1 MRNVL
6 LKVVIGVSSIVVI
19 ISIIII
25 VNLIKS
31 DNNLI
36 RNDEEPIAET
46 EKYDFEKT
54 IEELSLKTKEDYLEY
69 LLEIGEKI
77 KPEELSSLANINSNL
92 AANYYNADASKKE
105 DGQKVL
111 ANLTA
116 GAYRE
121 LLCRVI
127 RHGEDW
133 SELPLTKHFREKFKP
148 ESGVILEKDYIY
160 HEGFHTYVGQ
170 FKYSDKLFSV
180 SAESKEKGN
189 YRKWYKFIL
198 DEEGYL
204 DDVIFDHDEIVPLVP
219 EWG

>member
-1 MRNVL
+1 MRNTW
-6 LKVVIGVSSIVVI
+6 LKVIVSTSAVVVI
-19 ISIIII
+19 ICIALVIYVMKPII
-25 VNLIKS
+25 LK
-31 DNNLI
+31 
-36 RNDEEPIAET
+36 NDINESERIEATKYNYEAKLEDLHL
-46 EKYDFEKT
+46 EKE
-54 IEELSLKTKEDYLEY
+54 EDYLEY
-69 LLEIGEKI
+69 LLEIKRRVKPQELQKLVIVDNNRAARYKASYFQQKEEGNQVLI
-77 KPEELSSLANINSNL
+77 K
-92 AANYYNADASKKE
+92 
-105 DGQKVL
+105 
-111 ANLTA
+111 LTA

-133 SELPLTKHFREKFKP
+133 SELPLTEHFREKFNP
-148 ESGVILEKDYIY
+148 EEGVILEKDYIY

-204 DDVIFDHDEIVPLVP
+204 DDVIFDHDEIIPLVP

>member
-1 MRNVL
+1 MRNTW
-6 LKVVIGVSSIVVI
+6 LKVIVSTSAVVVI
-19 ISIIII
+19 ICIVLVIYVMKPII
-25 VNLIKS
+25 LK
-31 DNNLI
+31 
-36 RNDEEPIAET
+36 NDINESERIET
-46 EKYDFEKT
+46 TKYNYESKLEDLHLEKE
-54 IEELSLKTKEDYLEY
+54 EDYLEY
-69 LLEIGEKI
+69 LLEIKRRVKPQELQKLVIVDNNRAARYKASYFQQKEEGNQILI
-77 KPEELSSLANINSNL
+77 K
-92 AANYYNADASKKE
+92 
-105 DGQKVL
+105 
-111 ANLTA
+111 LTA